1 MKSFRSILLLVSM
14 TGLLGAATGCGSV
27 IYDNYPLEEEPEL
40 VTLVVNVGMVAPTR
54 AAADSEREAM
64 HSLRIVLL
72 NDDEGEDHGKVEY
85 NTLVRFNTSQTEYG
99 EGTSGFQFIRT
110 KPGDKKIFLVANEES
125 ITHVKMVG
133 AGAAFD
139 GGSLTEV
146 LGSRTANAET
156 DPGDFEALVNA
167 VSFAPGGYEGMNIPL
182 SSSYAFNIADKDAG
196 ARVTKTFYL
205 VHAATKFEFEFVNNR
220 TADIRIDELSLSR
233 IAEDMYLMA
242 HFDNVGENEDKTVEW
257 TEGGTVRNE
266 YWIDWLKEVSDA
278 TNGSP
283 ADPDNEQVNKAYG
296 WISDYGMPA
305 QTSYNLRS
313 IVSGSAPSHVIPVS
327 SSAAGP
333 YTLPTVYCPESKY
346 IPASGRQEYRFSVT
360 LTDTGIAEGS
370 PYRTKQFTETLS
382 YVSADGGT
390 QDNLVTLFRNTHVRV
405 RCTLGYIGEEISL
418 HLHVIPW
425 YPEEDEMWEFTDHV
439 TVDRTMVWKE
449 DSWQSRDDENGE
461 ISLKLESDAMLEGT
475 FHISTPVNGKWQARL
490 TRIGDSRANAMTFTD
505 ANGDVLE
512 PSDGDPAACLEMR
525 GLITDDTNK
534 TEEEKWVTIRIRPT
548 VLGEDIESR
557 YRLEFFVENLGIWME
572 APVFGGSNSCIIV
585 RPGNIIQM

>member
-14 TGLLGAATGCGSV
+14 TGLLGAATGCGSI

-125 ITHVKMVG
+125 VTHVKMVG
-133 AGAAFD
+133 AGTDFD

-182 SSSYAFNIADKDAG
+182 SSSYAFNIAEKDAG

-233 IAEDMYLMA
+233 IAEDMFLMA

-278 TNGSP
+278 TNSKP
-283 ADPDNEQVNKAYG
+283 ADPDNEQVNAAYG
-296 WISDYGMPA
+296 WITDYGMPA
-305 QTSYNLRS
+305 QTTYASRS
-313 IVSGSAPSHVIPVS
+313 IVSDSAPSHVIPVS
-327 SSAAGP
+327 SAAAGP
-333 YTLPTVYCPESKY
+333 YALPTVYCPESKY

-360 LTDTGIAEGS
+360 LTDTGIAEG

-405 RCTLGYIGEEISL
+405 RCTLGYIGEEIDL

-425 YPEEDEMWEFTDHV
+425 SPDEPEQWDFVDHA
-439 TVDRTMVWKE
+439 TVQQRLTWTPDTFDTVNE
-449 DSWQSRDDENGE
+449 ENGDVV
-461 ISLKLESDAMLEGT
+461 LLLEEGKRLEGKFT
-475 FHISTPVNGKWQARL
+475 ITAPVNGRWYARL
-490 TRIGDSRANAMTFTD
+490 TPIGDAKTGAVSFVDKDGN
-505 ANGDVLE
+505 VLE
-512 PSDGDPAACLEMR
+512 PNAGDPATCLELSDQID
-525 GLITDDTNK
+525 GTQ
-534 TEEEKWVTIRIRPT
+534 VTFYIQPT
-548 VLGEDIESR
+548 IFGNDQESR
-557 YRLEFFVENLGIWME
+557 FRLDFYVENLGQWMTVPM
-572 APVFGGSNSCIIV
+572 ALNRDGYYTIV
-585 RPGNIIQM
+585 RKANILEL